1 MWCSQCQQDV
11 PAVARN
17 SQGPLVCPSCRR
29 ELKLGN
35 LTDVADTGIAL
46 DCFSHESAVCE
57 SISKPI
63 DRIAQ
68 EESREKLKRIGRQL
82 RSPYREELKSRLPAS
97 LQSEWRYLPLSP
109 DPITA
114 PQLCQVAKK
123 AQQVEGTTGS
133 QTSWLLSSLLALGT
147 TGFTVGVL
155 VLVCSAAFDLG
166 QVWHWGMTTTIAA
179 EGLLI
184 VGLTWMATRLWYNSR
199 RLNEELRGVDEQL
212 VEIHEMAG
220 SLSAGQLSASQNY
233 YHHFSQVANPHMLV
247 ANLRGQ
253 IEQLAERIGG

>member
-1 MWCSQCQQDV
+1 MWCRQCQQDV
-11 PAVARN
+11 PAVARS

-29 ELKLGN
+29 ELKRGT

-46 DCFSHESAVCE
+46 DCFSHESANCKP
-57 SISKPI
+57 ISKPI
-63 DRIAQ
+63 DSIAQ

-82 RSPYREELKSRLPAS
+82 RSPYRGEIKSPSPAS
-97 LQSEWRYLPLSP
+97 LQSEWRYSPLSA
-109 DPITA
+109 DPIAA
-114 PQLCQVAKK
+114 PQLRQVAKK

-133 QTSWLLSSLLALGT
+133 QASWLLSSLLALGT

-155 VLVCSAAFDLG
+155 VLVGSAAFDLG

-184 VGLTWMATRLWYNSR
+184 VGLTWMAARLWQNSR

-233 YHHFSQVANPHMLV
+233 YHHFNQVANPHMLV